1 MIVSFLL
8 RKTTEN
14 LKHFVSSGTL
24 ERRIEMQ
31 KRLLMAACLAVCL
44 EDSVCRQGPAAS
56 VAIPRPPVGSTYKR
70 QQEDKEEKKNVAAR
84 AEKIQRIASAEF
96 EALQVRTISFIG
108 PLLAFLSS
116 DLLWTYGNTR
126 EKIQKCAICE
136 HVMMNT

>member
-1 MIVSFLL
+1 
-8 RKTTEN
+8 
-14 LKHFVSSGTL
+14 
-24 ERRIEMQ
+24 MQ

-96 EALQVRTISFIG
+96 EALQVRTTISFIG
-108 PLLAFLSS
+108 LLLALLSL
-116 DLLWTYGNTR
+116 DLCGHIMQIRGPNP
-126 EKIQKCAICE
+126 EVCN
-136 HVMMNT
+136 M

>member
-1 MIVSFLL
+1 
-8 RKTTEN
+8 
-14 LKHFVSSGTL
+14 
-24 ERRIEMQ
+24 MQ

-96 EALQVRTISFIG
+96 EALQVRTTISFIG
-108 PLLAFLSS
+108 LLLALLSS
-116 DLLWTYGNTR
+116 DLCGHIMQIRGPNP
-126 EKIQKCAICE
+126 EVCN
-136 HVMMNT
+136 M